1 MRNTLVHARRGLL
14 SLLFP
19 SVCEHCRA
27 RSEDAAPLCWRC
39 LRSLE
44 RVQPVDTLALLE
56 PFPRDASGIQVQCL
70 WYFDKDGP
78 LRDVIHA
85 LKYQNRPWY
94 GRFLGYALAAALDL
108 DSPASVVTPLPLH
121 PIKRLDRG
129 YNQAAWIAAAVSQ
142 RHSIP
147 INEDLVVRTSPTH
160 TQTTLNRDDRWQNVQ
175 DAFRATSAPDPAHS
189 HAILV
194 DDVVT
199 TGATALSAAVALR
212 AVGFENVTIAAVGL
226 ARD

>member
-1 MRNTLVHARRGLL
+1 
-14 SLLFP
+14 
-19 SVCEHCRA
+19 
-27 RSEDAAPLCWRC
+27 
-39 LRSLE
+39 
-44 RVQPVDTLALLE
+44 VDTLALLE

-70 WYFDKDGP
+70 WYFDKDRP

>member
-1 MRNTLVHARRGLL
+1 MRNTLVRARRGLI
-14 SLLFP
+14 SLLYP
-19 SVCEHCRA
+19 SVCEHCGA

-39 LRSLE
+39 LRTLE
-44 RVQPVDTLALLE
+44 RVQACDTVGLLE
-56 PFPRDASGIQVQCL
+56 PFPRDADGIQVQCL

-78 LRDVIHA
+78 LRDVAHA

-94 GRFLGYALAAALDL
+94 GRFLGDALAVTLAL

-142 RHSIP
+142 RISIP
-147 INEDLVVRTSPTH
+147 VHENLVLRTRPTH

-175 DAFRATSAPDPAHS
+175 DAFRAASAPGPGHS
-189 HAILV
+189 HAVLV
-194 DDVVT
+194 DDIVT

-212 AVGFENVTIAAVGL
+212 AVGFEHVTIAAVGL